1 MSRAT
6 VLKGLVPRKHDSLCC
21 MGEFVSLIVPMVS
34 LLPEGNWTELTFA
47 KTSGSVTR
55 DTGKKLPI
63 SDQCVLSNHPR
74 NNCGTQAA

>member
-1 MSRAT
+1 MKLFWGMSRAT
-6 VLKGLVPRKHDSLCC
+6 VLKGLPRKHDSLW
-21 MGEFVSLIVPMVS
+21 GTDEIVTLIVPRVS

-63 SDQCVLSNHPR
+63 GDQCVPSNHPR
-74 NNCGTQAA
+74 NT